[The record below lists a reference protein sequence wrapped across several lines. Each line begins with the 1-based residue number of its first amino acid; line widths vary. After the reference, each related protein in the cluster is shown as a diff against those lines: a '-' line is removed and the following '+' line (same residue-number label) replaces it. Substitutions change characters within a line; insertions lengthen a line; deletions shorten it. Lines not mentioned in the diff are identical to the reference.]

1 MMTISYEYEGAL
13 YVNLTNRCDCACV
26 FCLRRNG
33 HKGSIYA
40 DNLWL
45 EHEPTRQE
53 ALDNLLARDFSQYRE
68 LVFCG
73 FGEPMYRTDDI
84 VWLVDELK
92 KRVPNLPP
100 VRINTNGHA
109 NLFLGRD
116 VAPLLQGRVDTIS
129 ISLNGSTPEEY
140 CAVTKP
146 RQGMQAWDAMLDFA
160 REHGLDYVVTG
171 HYARIEQDPDTGRWL
186 LKKALYGEKDQSY
199 VLYVLTQ
206 DELAHT
212 RFPLGG
218 MDKPSIRAL
227 AERAGFCNA
236 HKHDS
241 QDICFVPDGDYAR
254 FMEDFTGKHYPAG
267 DFLDE
272 NGKKVGTHNGAVRYT
287 IGQRKGL
294 GLAMGAPVYV
304 CAKDMQANTVTV
316 GPEENLFERIIYADE
331 VNWIAIPELT
341 APLRVTARTRYHQ
354 TEQAATVYPAGEG
367 QFRLEFDQPQRAPTP
382 GQAVVLYQGDVVLG
396 GGTIVAVE

>member
-109 NLFLGRD
+109 NLIHGRD
-116 VAPLLQGRVDTIS
+116 VIPELKGRINTLS
-129 ISLNGSTPEEY
+129 ISLNANNAADYTALCHP
-140 CAVTKP
+140 V
-146 RQGMQAWDAMLDFA
+146 QGEAAYQAMLDFA
-160 REHGLDYVVTG
+160 REAKDYVPHVVFTVVDKG
-171 HYARIEQDPDTGRWL
+171 TAPEEIEESRRI
-186 LKKALYGEKDQSY
+186 
-199 VLYVLTQ
+199 
-206 DELAHT
+206 
-212 RFPLGG
+212 
-218 MDKPSIRAL
+218 
-227 AERAGFCNA
+227 AE
-236 HKHDS
+236 
-241 QDICFVPDGDYAR
+241 
-254 FMEDFTGKHYPAG
+254 
-267 DFLDE
+267 
-272 NGKKVGTHNGAVRYT
+272 
-287 IGQRKGL
+287 GL
-294 GLAMGAPVYV
+294 GV
-304 CAKDMQANTVTV
+304 Q
-316 GPEENLFERIIYADE
+316 
-331 VNWIAIPELT
+331 
-341 APLRVTARTRYHQ
+341 LRVRSYI
-354 TEQAATVYPAGEG
+354 
-367 QFRLEFDQPQRAPTP
+367 DS
-382 GQAVVLYQGDVVLG
+382 
-396 GGTIVAVE
+396 